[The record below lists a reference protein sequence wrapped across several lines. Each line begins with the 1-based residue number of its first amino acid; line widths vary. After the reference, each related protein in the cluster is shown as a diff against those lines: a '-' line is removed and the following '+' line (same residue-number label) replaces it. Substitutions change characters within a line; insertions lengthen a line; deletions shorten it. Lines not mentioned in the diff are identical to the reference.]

1 MKPKNDKLEQ
11 VNLDCCPWCQSKRS
25 EPWGRKVR
33 GFVAVRCED
42 CDVVYIQNRLSIEG
56 LSGYY
61 ANYLNEVHQSDKKKN
76 TQRNHMYDLEYSLM
90 SKFITSGK
98 VLDVGCSN
106 GAFLKVFEEEGFKC
120 HGVEFGE
127 AAAVEASKFFPVYY
141 GEFPE
146 IEIEEK
152 FDVII
157 FRGVIEHVIDA
168 KAYLKKAVS
177 LLSPDGYLLI
187 TATPNRD
194 SFSCNLYEEKWN
206 QHYPEVHLLHLAERH
221 LTVYLNQQGLKLLS
235 EKYFYEETSY
245 ADPEND
251 LLTVAEALKQ
261 KNNGEEITVP
271 SPAFYKNMLTLIYQ
285 SS

>member
-1 MKPKNDKLEQ
+1 MATFDVNANSRKVQSTANGSTDEFSFSFQVNQTSDVKVFVDGTQKNWRGDVIFSMVQTISRDKNLDKL
-11 VNLDCCPWCQSKRS
+11 RS
-25 EPWGRKVR
+25 IDMLVIDESHHAAARTYKKVIRKVR
-33 GFVAVRCED
+33 SDNPNSEIVGF
-42 CDVVYIQNRLSIEG
+42 
-56 LSGYY
+56 
-61 ANYLNEVHQSDKKKN
+61 
-76 TQRNHMYDLEYSLM
+76 
-90 SKFITSGK
+90 
-98 VLDVGCSN
+98 
-106 GAFLKVFEEEGFKC
+106 
-120 HGVEFGE
+120 
-127 AAAVEASKFFPVYY
+127 
-141 GEFPE
+141 
-146 IEIEEK
+146 
-152 FDVII
+152 
-157 FRGVIEHVIDA
+157 
-168 KAYLKKAVS
+168 
-177 LLSPDGYLLI
+177 

-221 LTVYLNQQGLKLLS
+221 LTVYLNEQGLKLLS